1 LDKQEGWIMATAKQ
15 LKLYETV
22 ARRQGKLLIC
32 DENVCGGF
40 VKRQLTAVC
49 SEPAMQADEEEEN
62 KV

>member
-1 LDKQEGWIMATAKQ
+1 MATAKQ